1 MNLHTF
7 INSSVE
13 SLSVHYPVQEAKAI
27 AVRLLKESLH
37 GYKGYEHLVEPG
49 RELDSFSPA
58 EGLAQDG
65 RSVCKAEADGG
76 AESFLVCCVERL
88 AAGEPLQYVL
98 GYEWFCGHRFNVAP
112 GVLIPRPET
121 EELVQQIVRAAGAMS
136 QGANSL
142 AAGMQGAICKNVIG
156 QGAIK
161 VLDICTGSGCI
172 ALSVAAA
179 VEGAHVFG
187 CDISPV
193 ALEVSRGQRVCSE
206 SGEPVE
212 VKFFEC
218 DILSPKAQEVILSGC
233 GEGCFDI
240 IVSNPPYVC
249 ECEKELMHKNVLD
262 HEPHLALFVP
272 DTDPLR
278 FYRRIGELSGSL
290 LKKGGMLFFEINE
303 RFGNETVAM
312 LEGLGFTD
320 CKVLQDLFGKERMV
334 LAKK

>member
-1 MNLHTF
+1 M
-7 INSSVE
+7 
-13 SLSVHYPVQEAKAI
+13 HYPAQEAKAI
-27 AVRLLKESLH
+27 AVRLLKESLL

-49 RELDSFSPA
+49 TELDSFSLA
-58 EGLAQDG
+58 EGIATQVG
-65 RSVCKAEADGG
+65 SVCSAGADGG
-76 AESFLVCCVERL
+76 AGGFLLRCVERL

-121 EELVQQIVRAAGAMS
+121 EELVQQVVKGAGAIRQGVTCQRTIS
-136 QGANSL
+136 QEATGH
-142 AAGMQGAICKNVIG
+142 GVVG
-156 QGAIK
+156 QDVVR

-179 VEGAHVFG
+179 VPGAQVYG

-212 VKFFEC
+212 VNFFEC
-218 DILSPKAQEVILSGC
+218 DILSPGAQNVIASSC
-233 GEGCFDI
+233 GEGDFDI

-303 RFGNETVAM
+303 RFGNETAAM

-320 CKVLQDLFGKERMV
+320 CKVVQDLFGKERMV